1 MKFGV
6 MNMEQ
11 TSNKRRNFIAAF
23 GLGAVGVVSAV
34 LMGKRPVVAAK
45 VEAAA
50 AEPEA
55 VKGYHVSEHIK
66 RYYRTTRV

>member
-23 GLGAVGVVSAV
+23 GLGVVGVVSAV
-34 LMGKRPVVAAK
+34 LMGKRPVVAAE
-45 VEAAA
+45 VETAA